1 MHLTRELK
9 IGKFKVVR
17 RLGRGGMGAVY
28 EAFDTSLHRR
38 VAIKTLLAQELAG
51 EDSRR
56 RFEREARAAARLQHQ
71 NIVTIHEL
79 GNFDSEEKPYI
90 VMEYLKG
97 SDLSSVIREDES
109 IPLAESLDVVS
120 QLCRALDYAHQ
131 HEVIHRD
138 VKPSNVRYLDDG
150 LVKIMDFGIA
160 RMAGTPQITQSGV
173 LMGTMHYMSPEQ
185 VQGQPLDGRSDVFSA
200 GCILYEMLARRVPF
214 GGDAASAVLYKI
226 VWEEPPPILDS
237 HPELPEQVQDILGRA
252 LAKKTSDRFASAGE
266 MSRELDTVLEIVR
279 KSYPRP
285 TRAFQ
290 KELASL
296 EELKRRG
303 EWSRAL
309 PLAEKL
315 SAARPDLVLPA
326 RIRREAHRELGR
338 METDR
343 RRTPEDESRHSAEIA
358 DELKMFLVTEPESLD
373 RVGSAPLAQGTAPAT
388 DGSSETMEPP
398 IDRDKTEKSGRL
410 APVAIVL
417 LALIGAALLGRAY
430 LPGVDVPSDS
440 RGAVSA
446 ETPNV
451 PAEIP
456 EQVIEAAPLETEEEE
471 VPSQPAP
478 PEPEE
483 AEPSD
488 PVADIE
494 EEEAAPSA
502 PEEPDTD
509 TAIESEEIEEIE
521 EDEEEPASD
530 EREAVVPS
538 PESAPLPSPPPP
550 EVAEAPSSGT
560 LVARS
565 LYPVSIASVDEPATT
580 ATRNPIVSL
589 APGRHQVTLL
599 APDVFLN
606 QTFEVVIEE
615 GQTTRLYA
623 PELGSASIRAF
634 PERCTL
640 HIDGAASESPPIA
653 DLTIASGRHV
663 FVFEWPNGR
672 RDEQV
677 VEVKPHQRIYVTG
690 QRP

>member
-120 QLCRALDYAHQ
+120 QLCRALDFAHQ

-138 VKPSNVRYLDDG
+138 VKPSNIRYLDDG

-373 RVGSAPLAQGTAPAT
+373 RVGSAPLAQGTARAT

-410 APVAIVL
+410 AAVAIVL

-471 VPSQPAP
+471 VPS
-478 PEPEE
+478 
-483 AEPSD
+483 
-488 PVADIE
+488 
-494 EEEAAPSA
+494 A

-538 PESAPLPSPPPP
+538 PESAPPPSPPPP
-550 EVAEAPSSGT
+550 EVAEAPSLGT

-640 HIDGAASESPPIA
+640 HIDGAASEPPPIA

-677 VEVKPHQRIYVTG
+677 IEVKPHQRIYVTG

>member
-266 MSRELDTVLEIVR
+266 M
-279 KSYPRP
+279 KSGARHRPRNC
-285 TRAFQ
+285 AQ
-290 KELASL
+290 E
-296 EELKRRG
+296 
-303 EWSRAL
+303 
-309 PLAEKL
+309 L
-315 SAARPDLVLPA
+315 SAADA
-326 RIRREAHRELGR
+326 R
-338 METDR
+338 
-343 RRTPEDESRHSAEIA
+343 
-358 DELKMFLVTEPESLD
+358 V
-373 RVGSAPLAQGTAPAT
+373 
-388 DGSSETMEPP
+388 SE
-398 IDRDKTEKSGRL
+398 
-410 APVAIVL
+410 
-417 LALIGAALLGRAY
+417 RACE
-430 LPGVDVPSDS
+430 S
-440 RGAVSA
+440 RGA
-446 ETPNV
+446 
-451 PAEIP
+451 
-456 EQVIEAAPLETEEEE
+456 EAKGR
-471 VPSQPAP
+471 V
-478 PEPEE
+478 
-483 AEPSD
+483 EPS
-488 PVADIE
+488 
-494 EEEAAPSA
+494 PSA
-502 PEEPDTD
+502 RRKIVGGPT
-509 TAIESEEIEEIE
+509 
-521 EDEEEPASD
+521 
-530 EREAVVPS
+530 RFG
-538 PESAPLPSPPPP
+538 
-550 EVAEAPSSGT
+550 SSGAHPT
-560 LVARS
+560 RGSPRAGPDGDR
-565 LYPVSIASVDEPATT
+565 PA
-580 ATRNPIVSL
+580 AHS
-589 APGRHQVTLL
+589 
-599 APDVFLN
+599 
-606 QTFEVVIEE
+606 
-615 GQTTRLYA
+615 
-623 PELGSASIRAF
+623 
-634 PERCTL
+634 
-640 HIDGAASESPPIA
+640 
-653 DLTIASGRHV
+653 
-663 FVFEWPNGR
+663 
-672 RDEQV
+672 
-677 VEVKPHQRIYVTG
+677 
-690 QRP
+690 